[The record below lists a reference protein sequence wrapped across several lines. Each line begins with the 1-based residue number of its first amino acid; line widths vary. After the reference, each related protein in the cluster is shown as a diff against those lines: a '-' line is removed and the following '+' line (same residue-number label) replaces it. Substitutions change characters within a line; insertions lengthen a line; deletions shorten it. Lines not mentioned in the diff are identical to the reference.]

1 MMDSLRNFLTGPRL
15 FIVIAA
21 CALPFV
27 FLGTSSLSS
36 VFGGSLGTIN
46 GETVSEL
53 DFQVASNSTVQ
64 KFKNIYGND
73 FEFTDLDEE
82 FQIEQ
87 IKQELIVQKVFL
99 SEAKSLGLHD
109 KNAEKEA
116 KKSIIRNP
124 IFQIDGVFSEN
135 IFEAQANS
143 NGFTKESY
151 IKMLTNMMASE
162 MYRNSISSSGFST
175 SQEVKEITSLLE
187 QTVGFDF
194 IKIDR
199 KSLLQSIENTN
210 EEKLDFYNENEFLF
224 YSKEKRSFKYI
235 VLTPESY
242 KDKVQIPEGYL
253 ESAYDEYLQRE
264 NSNTQTRFAH
274 IMINKANHESNEKA
288 FDFISNIKSR
298 IDIGESFAELAA
310 SLSDDIVSKDSGGD
324 LEYFDSDI
332 FPKEFGVAIKDLEV
346 NDVSQIVELDETL
359 HILKVTEVNKSEV
372 LSFDEMNQK
381 LEDDLIESESVALM
395 NDDFD
400 MIDEFILNGDS
411 IEFIGEQLSE
421 TIILNELSSIDTFD
435 FLDGDEVI
443 KDHIF
448 SAESES
454 RTPSIFDLGSSIV
467 VVSLDMI
474 EKPYLKDFNAVSLML
489 NEYLSAQKSD
499 EKQEL
504 LLAEIIEAKKD
515 GSIDSFMSAYNFISS
530 DSFINVKRYS
540 SLIPQDVI
548 SKVFL
553 SSPGDSI
560 SMKSVNGDSYV
571 LDINEFNE
579 PSEDLVNE
587 LLEQYKT
594 FSNERFTNKLS
605 SIINDSIFDNA
616 NINLN
621 DNVF

>member
-1 MMDSLRNFLTGPRL
+1 MESLRNFLTGPRL

-274 IMINKANHESNEKA
+274 IMIDKANHESNEKA
-288 FDFISNIKSR
+288 FDFISNIK
-298 IDIGESFAELAA
+298 E
-310 SLSDDIVSKDSGGD
+310 
-324 LEYFDSDI
+324 
-332 FPKEFGVAIKDLEV
+332 KEI
-346 NDVSQIVELDETL
+346 
-359 HILKVTEVNKSEV
+359 
-372 LSFDEMNQK
+372 
-381 LEDDLIESESVALM
+381 DLIRILVDKLDPERSITYESWRNVGLL
-395 NDDFD
+395 
-400 MIDEFILNGDS
+400 LNGIS
-411 IEFIGEQLSE
+411 RRKEM
-421 TIILNELSSIDTFD
+421 
-435 FLDGDEVI
+435 LDI
-443 KDHIF
+443 WKSF
-448 SAESES
+448 SRKASN
-454 RTPSIFDLGSSIV
+454 
-467 VVSLDMI
+467 
-474 EKPYLKDFNAVSLML
+474 Y
-489 NEYLSAQKSD
+489 D
-499 EKQEL
+499 EKGCDDKWKDW
-504 LLAEIIEAKKD
+504 KK
-515 GSIDSFMSAYNFISS
+515 NTR
-530 DSFINVKRYS
+530 K
-540 SLIPQDVI
+540 
-548 SKVFL
+548 
-553 SSPGDSI
+553 
-560 SMKSVNGDSYV
+560 
-571 LDINEFNE
+571 
-579 PSEDLVNE
+579 
-587 LLEQYKT
+587 
-594 FSNERFTNKLS
+594 
-605 SIINDSIFDNA
+605 DNA
-616 NINLN
+616 QGGLN
-621 DNVF
+621 YLMGL